1 MGAGRARDLLSYET
15 YRGQGPLPQVE
26 FNNTEKIVMKNE
38 IENLVDKFERKHM
51 SRRELVAS
59 LLGLAGA
66 ITASPIIRAQQV
78 PVVPPSAIGKSMN
91 HVSISVAD
99 VNRSAEFYNRVLG
112 MEIISRPANGGLN
125 MGLGSES
132 FLGLY
137 QLANPGTMHH
147 LCIGVD
153 NYDPDAIAARLLEHG
168 ITASISRDPAN
179 RTSGGDQ
186 LYFTDPDG
194 IRLQLAQHGYLG

>member
-1 MGAGRARDLLSYET
+1 MDKQLNDLLDDYD
-15 YRGQGPLPQVE
+15 RK
-26 FNNTEKIVMKNE
+26 KI
-38 IENLVDKFERKHM
+38 
-51 SRRELVAS
+51 SRRQLMALLLAS
-59 LLGLAGA
+59 GAAGSLQA
-66 ITASPIIRAQQV
+66 QTAE
-78 PVVPPSAIGKSMN
+78 PVAIGRSMN
-91 HVSISVAD
+91 HVSLSVAD

-137 QLANPGTMHH
+137 QLANPGSMHH

-153 NYDPDAIAARLLEHG
+153 NYDADALASKLEQHG
-168 ITASISRDPAN
+168 IQARVNRDPAN

-186 LYFTDPDG
+186 LYFNDPDG
-194 IRLQLAQHGYLG
+194 ISVQLAQHGYLG